1 MGYYQQ
7 QGIDVDIKSA
17 DKIHSIITGAA
28 YLVKSTIMLKEK

>member
-1 MGYYQQ
+1 M
-7 QGIDVDIKSA
+7 DIKSA